1 MTSDDTT
8 PAKEPVTRLCR
19 GQDTTGNEDSSIFR
33 GLANF
38 FQTAVMVNCQVF
50 TLKAI
55 QLQVNICP
63 GMSNAGG
70 PMNLTESLGTPTPKG
85 S

>member
-1 MTSDDTT
+1 MTQLQQKNLSHVFAVAKIPLDMKIALFLEAW
-8 PAKEPVTRLCR
+8 PA
-19 GQDTTGNEDSSIFR
+19 G
-33 GLANF
+33 

-50 TLKAI
+50 TFKAI
-55 QLQVNICP
+55 QLQVNIDICS

>member
-1 MTSDDTT
+1 MTQLQQKNLSHVFAV
-8 PAKEPVTRLCR
+8 AKIPLEMKIALFLEAWPT
-19 GQDTTGNEDSSIFR
+19 
-33 GLANF
+33 F